1 MNQSTS
7 TQHRIV
13 VLLVDD
19 QAIVGEAVRRMLD
32 GESDVEFHFCNDPTK
47 ALEQADAIG
56 PTVILQDLVM
66 PEIDGLTLVKFFR
79 ANSRTREVPMIV
91 LSSKEEPA
99 TKAQAF
105 AVGAN
110 DYLVKLPDRIELLAR
125 IRYHSKG
132 YIAQLERN
140 EAYRRLEESER
151 HLAEE
156 IASAS
161 RYVQSLFPPPMTEP
175 VIADWRHVPSTTLGG
190 DAFGYYMLDDDQL
203 VIYLL
208 DVSGHGVGSA
218 LLSVSVLNT
227 LRSQTLPN
235 TDFCRPDQVLM
246 GLNDA
251 FQMDQQ
257 GEKYFTIWYGVY
269 SLPRRL
275 LRYASGG
282 HPEMILFTGPSAAT
296 ARMHLMPSTGPG
308 IGMVEGMTFDCNEVE
323 IEPFGRLFLFSDG
336 VYEVSLPEGGMWHF
350 EDFTKW
356 MQTVPVDA
364 PDTMDRLYSH
374 VKQLRQAKHL
384 DDDFSMVQV
393 QFR

>member
-1 MNQSTS
+1 MTGSTAS
-7 TQHRIV
+7 SHPIT
-13 VLLVDD
+13 VLLIDD
-19 QAIVGEAVRRMLD
+19 QAIVGEAIRRMLD
-32 GESDVEFHFCNDPTK
+32 GESDVQYHFCNDPTK
-47 ALEQADAIG
+47 AIEQANAIG

-79 ANSRTREVPMIV
+79 ANPKTRDVPMIV

-110 DYLVKLPDRIELLAR
+110 DYLVKLPDRVELLAR
-125 IRYHSKG
+125 IRYHSRG

-140 EAYRRLEESER
+140 EAYRRLAESER

-190 DAFGYYMLDDDQL
+190 DAFSYHTLDDDHL
-203 VIYLL
+203 IVYLL

-235 TDFCRPDQVLM
+235 TDFRQPDQVLAS
-246 GLNDA
+246 LNDA
-251 FQMDQQ
+251 FQMDKQ

-269 SLPRRL
+269 SLSQRR

-282 HPEMILFTGPSAAT
+282 HPNMILFSGESAASAT
-296 ARMHLMPSTGPG
+296 MHLMPSTGPG
-308 IGMVEGMTFDCNEVE
+308 IGMVEGMTFDCGELPVG
-323 IEPFGRLFLFSDG
+323 PFGRLLLFSDG
-336 VYEVSLPEGGMWHF
+336 VFEVSLAQGGMWHF
-350 EDFTKW
+350 DDLIQW
-356 MQTVPVDA
+356 LHTVPMDA
-364 PDTMDRLYSH
+364 PDTMDRLYQH
-374 VKQLRQAKHL
+374 VKQLHQADNL